1 MYVCPTKINL
11 NQSRHSALT
20 TFVCC
25 TQHDWIWPCYM
36 IFIWYT
42 SLVEWSPIHEICWVA
57 NLFWSLVVVNAVRC
71 SECFWVNLP
80 KKKQLIS
87 TLKTGTFCLVDF
99 SPLYDSAYILYI
111 TYNNVVWWLLWSSML
126 QNLPLSIWYM
136 IYLWWYTEH
145 SFYLSYTYDL
155 FLYLFYFYKR
165 PYILVNLS
173 RYMIYENCAIL
184 RTCEDGGPLQRTP
197 DSAPARTYGRWA
209 PKCSVSR
216 G

>member
-1 MYVCPTKINL
+1 M
-11 NQSRHSALT
+11 
-20 TFVCC
+20 
-25 TQHDWIWPCYM
+25 
-36 IFIWYT
+36 
-42 SLVEWSPIHEICWVA
+42 
-57 NLFWSLVVVNAVRC
+57 
-71 SECFWVNLP
+71 FWVFLGEPPPP

-111 TYNNVVWWLLWSSML
+111 TYNNVVWWLLWSSIL